1 MRSWQLFARLN
12 PFQEPD
18 DAVPVFMREVAY
30 LPPWRV
36 ALRLAGRGMVPV
48 VAVLLA
54 VTGLVALRAPLP
66 LATRCLTGGLS
77 LLVMVLAS
85 LVTWSVPLGV
95 ALGSTIVREH
105 EGATWD
111 TLRTT
116 PFDTATLV
124 LSKARG
130 ALWSLRVALLFARS
144 AILIAALV
152 AALLS
157 LSLIEHMPWSAIGNL
172 SPYGMCGVGLVVMT
186 VGGALYLLDRAQ
198 QFTLMATTA
207 LAVSAGTRTVR
218 AAVPTANVAAFVAW
232 LLDVSLAAL
241 LLAAQPSQA
250 TALQERAITLAL
262 LGPVPAYL
270 AELSPGWAALAVGF
284 TFALREVAVGLVWR
298 WTVRAASA

>member
-1 MRSWQLFARLN
+1 MRSWQLFTRLN

-18 DAVPVFMREVAY
+18 GAVPVFMREAAY

-48 VAVLLA
+48 GAVLLA
-54 VTGLVALRAPLP
+54 VTVLVALRAPLP
-66 LATRCLTGGLS
+66 LATRCLTGAFS
-77 LLVMVLAS
+77 LLVMALAS

-95 ALGSTIVREH
+95 ALGPTIVRER

-116 PFDTATLV
+116 PFDTPTLV

-130 ALWSLRVALLFARS
+130 ALWSLRVALALART
-144 AILIAALV
+144 ALLTAALA

-157 LSLIEHMPWSAIGNL
+157 LGLIERTPWPTFTDL
-172 SPYGMCGVGLVVMT
+172 SPYGMCGVGMLIMAA
-186 VGGALYLLDRAQ
+186 GGALYLLDRAQ
-198 QFTLMATTA
+198 QFTLMAVAA
-207 LAVSAGTRTVR
+207 LAASAGARTVR
-218 AAVPTANVAAFVAW
+218 VAVPGANVAAFTAW

-241 LLAAQPSQA
+241 LLAVQPVQA

-270 AELSPGWAALAVGF
+270 AELPAGWAALAVGL

-298 WTVRAASA
+298 WTVRAASV